1 MRNVKKWMA
10 LGLSIMMTVS
20 VTGCGLESIGHVS
33 AEEYTN
39 PNVIEE
45 EDLEENLEEAL
56 VGQTSTGKQKEET
69 VYVVAGADGAA
80 QKIIVSNWLK
90 NPEGADKLQDASDLQ
105 SIENVKGDETYTGSG
120 NSMVWNAGG
129 NDIYYRGTTEKE
141 LPIKITVKYY
151 LDGNEIAPADLAGKS
166 GHVTIRYAYENTEK
180 QTVRIGDE
188 DAVIYTPFGALT
200 GLILDGENF
209 SNVEVTSG
217 NVINDGSKYVVMG
230 MAFPG
235 LRESLALDENKL
247 ADLGLGDLYQ
257 IPDTLEI
264 SADTTDFELTMALT
278 VISSDVTDVLGMG
291 DVSDTEGLDSLE
303 EDMNKL
309 QDGSDALLG
318 GAGDLLDGAGEL
330 L

>member
-45 EDLEENLEEAL
+45 EDLEENLEENLEEAL

-80 QKIIVSNWLK
+80 QQIIVSNWLK

-105 SIENVKGDETYTGSG
+105 SIENVKGDETYTGTG

-141 LPIKITVKYY
+141 LPVRITVKYF
-151 LDGNEIAPADLAGKS
+151 LDGKEIAPADLAGKA
-166 GHVTIRYAYENTEK
+166 GHVTIRYEYENTEK
-180 QTVRIGDE
+180 QTVGIGDE

-200 GLILDGENF
+200 GLILEGENF

-278 VISSDVTDVLGMG
+278 VLSSDVTDVLGMG

-318 GAGDLLDGAGEL
+318 GAGDLLDG
-330 L
+330 